1 MKTIKLFSIFQLD
14 ADRVLAIRDQ
24 VIKFLASPEKSDYD
38 EIHIPSCF
46 SKDYAISSV
55 IKLTNSEHRVRH
67 YDFIFDGREVDKAS
81 NRILDAIKG
90 YAKPPKLEISEVSVT
105 EDGVLRLNV
114 KTIDDTAFSPDMMLN
129 VIRAVGKTL
138 RDNEEEIIN
147 GK

>member
-1 MKTIKLFSIFQLD
+1 MKTIKLFSIFQLG

-38 EIHIPSCF
+38 EIHIPS
-46 SKDYAISSV
+46 
-55 IKLTNSEHRVRH
+55 
-67 YDFIFDGREVDKAS
+67 
-81 NRILDAIKG
+81 
-90 YAKPPKLEISEVSVT
+90 KLEISEVSVT

-138 RDNEEEIIN
+138 RDNEEEILN